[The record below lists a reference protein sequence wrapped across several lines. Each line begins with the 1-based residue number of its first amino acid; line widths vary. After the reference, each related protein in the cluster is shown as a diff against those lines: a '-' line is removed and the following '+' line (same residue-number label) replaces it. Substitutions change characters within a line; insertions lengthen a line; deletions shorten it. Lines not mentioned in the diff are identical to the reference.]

1 MATYKVPQD
10 VEAEDRLLG
19 PFTFRQF
26 VYLLIAAIAGA
37 LAAALFQIFPLL
49 ALLPAPVIFFFLVL
63 ALPLKKDQPMET
75 YLAAIVSFYM
85 KPNKRFWRPGQ
96 GETTIQITAPKIV
109 EKSRTRDLSEE
120 EASHRLSFLS
130 NLIDSEGYAIRGNHN
145 TNFTENFIADATD
158 VNDFMDDS
166 QNQNLINLMQKEKVA
181 RHAEIINQM
190 KAAINNTENAVGPA
204 TISSHQATLG
214 SNPFN
219 QNQTTPNQV
228 TPNQTTSNPFTQNQT
243 TPNQPTTNPFIQ
255 NQTVPNQPTTN
266 PFIQNQTV
274 QNANTLAN
282 RNQSILNSNYQN
294 LANNQNFSIDTIS
307 KEANRYRENLAPNLA
322 PQTFVTQTPYTPNF
336 IQPPTIPPNI
346 NQNPFIQH

>member
-49 ALLPAPVIFFFLVL
+49 AILPLPVIIFFLIL

-109 EKSRTRDLSEE
+109 EKSRTRDISEE

-130 NLIDSEGYAIRGNHN
+130 NLVDSEGYAIRGNHN
-145 TNFTENFIADATD
+145 GNFTENFIADTED

-190 KAAINNTENAVGPA
+190 KAAINNTENAMGPT
-204 TISSHQATLG
+204 TISSHQTTLG
-214 SNPFN
+214 SNSFS
-219 QNQTTPNQV
+219 QNQTTMSQTASNQ
-228 TPNQTTSNPFTQNQT
+228 PTSKPFLQNQT
-243 TPNQPTTNPFIQ
+243 IQ
-255 NQTVPNQPTTN
+255 NQT
-266 PFIQNQTV
+266 IQNT
-274 QNANTLAN
+274 NTLAN

-294 LANNQNFSIDTIS
+294 LANNQNFSINTIS
-307 KEANRYRENLAPNLA
+307 KEANRYRENLAPNAA

-336 IQPPTIPPNI
+336 TQPPTNNPKI

>member
-49 ALLPAPVIFFFLVL
+49 AILPLPVIIFFLIL

-109 EKSRTRDLSEE
+109 EKSRTRDISEE

-130 NLIDSEGYAIRGNHN
+130 NLVDSEGYAIRGNHN
-145 TNFTENFIADATD
+145 GNFTENFIADTED

-190 KAAINNTENAVGPA
+190 KAAINNTENAMGPA

-214 SNPFN
+214 SNPFT
-219 QNQTTPNQV
+219 QNQTTPNQS
-228 TPNQTTSNPFTQNQT
+228 TPNPFTQNQT
-243 TPNQPTTNPFIQ
+243 TPNQSA
-255 NQTVPNQPTTN
+255 PNS
-266 PFIQNQTV
+266 FAQNQTV
-274 QNANTLAN
+274 QNSNTIDY

-294 LANNQNFSIDTIS
+294 LANNQNFSINTIS

-336 IQPPTIPPNI
+336 TQPPTNNPNI
-346 NQNPFIQH
+346 NQNPFIQN

>member
-49 ALLPAPVIFFFLVL
+49 AILPLPVIIFFLIL

-109 EKSRTRDLSEE
+109 EKSRTRDISEE

-130 NLIDSEGYAIRGNHN
+130 NLVDSEGYAIRGNHN
-145 TNFTENFIADATD
+145 GNFTENFIADTED

-190 KAAINNTENAVGPA
+190 KAAINNTENAMGPA

-214 SNPFN
+214 SNPFTQN
-219 QNQTTPNQV
+219 QATMNQTSSNQTAPNPFLQNQT
-228 TPNQTTSNPFTQNQT
+228 
-243 TPNQPTTNPFIQ
+243 IQ
-255 NQTVPNQPTTN
+255 NQT
-266 PFIQNQTV
+266 IQS
-274 QNANTLAN
+274 ANTLTN

-294 LANNQNFSIDTIS
+294 LANNQNFSINTIS
-307 KEANRYRENLAPNLA
+307 KEANRYRENLAPDA
-322 PQTFVTQTPYTPNF
+322 EPQTFVTQTPYTPNF
-336 IQPPTIPPNI
+336 NQPPTNTPNI

>member
-49 ALLPAPVIFFFLVL
+49 AILPLPVVIFFLIL

-109 EKSRTRDLSEE
+109 EKSRTRDISEE

-130 NLIDSEGYAIRGNHN
+130 NLVDSEGYAIRGNHN
-145 TNFTENFIADATD
+145 GNFTENFIADTED

-190 KAAINNTENAVGPA
+190 KAAINNTENAIGPA

-214 SNPFN
+214 SNPFT
-219 QNQTTPNQV
+219 QKQSTPNQP
-228 TPNQTTSNPFTQNQT
+228 TPNPSTQNQT
-243 TPNQPTTNPFIQ
+243 TPNQTTPTPSI
-255 NQTVPNQPTTN
+255 
-266 PFIQNQTV
+266 

-294 LANNQNFSIDTIS
+294 LANNQNFSINTIS

-336 IQPPTIPPNI
+336 TQPPTNNPKI

>member
-26 VYLLIAAIAGA
+26 VYLLIASISGA

-49 ALLPAPVIFFFLVL
+49 AILPLPVIIFFLIL

-109 EKSRTRDLSEE
+109 EKSRTRDISEE

-130 NLIDSEGYAIRGNHN
+130 NLVDSEGYAIRGNHN
-145 TNFTENFIADATD
+145 GNFTENFIADTED

-190 KAAINNTENAVGPA
+190 KAAINNTENAMGTA
-204 TISSHQATLG
+204 TISSHQANLG
-214 SNPFN
+214 SNPFS
-219 QNQTTPNQV
+219 QNQTTMSQTPSNQPAPNPFLQNQ
-228 TPNQTTSNPFTQNQT
+228 TIQNQTTSNHS
-243 TPNQPTTNPFIQ
+243 I
-255 NQTVPNQPTTN
+255 
-266 PFIQNQTV
+266 

-294 LANNQNFSIDTIS
+294 LANNQNFSINTIS
-307 KEANRYRENLAPNLA
+307 KEANRYRENLAPNAA

-336 IQPPTIPPNI
+336 TQPPTTPPNI
-346 NQNPFIQH
+346 NQNPFIQN

>member
-49 ALLPAPVIFFFLVL
+49 AILPLPVVIFFLIL

-109 EKSRTRDLSEE
+109 EKSRTRDISEE

-130 NLIDSEGYAIRGNHN
+130 NLVDSEGYAIRGNHN
-145 TNFTENFIADATD
+145 GNFTENFIADTED

-190 KAAINNTENAVGPA
+190 KAAINNTENAMGPA
-204 TISSHQATLG
+204 TISSHQANLG
-214 SNPFN
+214 SNPFS
-219 QNQTTPNQV
+219 QNQTTMSQTPSNQPAPNPFLQNQ
-228 TPNQTTSNPFTQNQT
+228 TIQNQTTSNPS
-243 TPNQPTTNPFIQ
+243 I
-255 NQTVPNQPTTN
+255 
-266 PFIQNQTV
+266 

-294 LANNQNFSIDTIS
+294 LANNQNFSINTIS
-307 KEANRYRENLAPNLA
+307 KEANRYRENLAPNIA
-322 PQTFVTQTPYTPNF
+322 PQTFVTQIPYSPNF
-336 IQPPTIPPNI
+336 TQPPTNNPNI
-346 NQNPFIQH
+346 NQNPFIQN

>member
-49 ALLPAPVIFFFLVL
+49 AILPLPVIIFFLIL

-109 EKSRTRDLSEE
+109 EKSRTRDISEE

-130 NLIDSEGYAIRGNHN
+130 NLVDSEGYAIRGNHN
-145 TNFTENFIADATD
+145 GNFTENFIADTED

-190 KAAINNTENAVGPA
+190 KAAINNTENAIGPA

-214 SNPFN
+214 SNPF
-219 QNQTTPNQV
+219 
-228 TPNQTTSNPFTQNQT
+228 TQNT
-243 TPNQPTTNPFIQ
+243 
-255 NQTVPNQPTTN
+255 
-266 PFIQNQTV
+266 
-274 QNANTLAN
+274 NTLAN

-294 LANNQNFSIDTIS
+294 LANNQNFSINTIS
-307 KEANRYRENLAPNLA
+307 KEANRYRENLAPNAA

-336 IQPPTIPPNI
+336 TQPPTNNPNI

>member
-49 ALLPAPVIFFFLVL
+49 AILPLPVIIFFLIL

-85 KPNKRFWRPGQ
+85 KPNKRFWRSGQ

-109 EKSRTRDLSEE
+109 EKSRTRDISEE

-130 NLIDSEGYAIRGNHN
+130 NLVDSEGYAIRGNHN
-145 TNFTENFIADATD
+145 GNFTENFIADTED

-190 KAAINNTENAVGPA
+190 KAAINNTENAMGPA
-204 TISSHQATLG
+204 TISSHQANLG
-214 SNPFN
+214 SNPFS
-219 QNQTTPNQV
+219 QNQTTMSQTPSNQPAPNPFLQNQ
-228 TPNQTTSNPFTQNQT
+228 TIQNQTTSNPS
-243 TPNQPTTNPFIQ
+243 I
-255 NQTVPNQPTTN
+255 
-266 PFIQNQTV
+266 

-294 LANNQNFSIDTIS
+294 LANNQNFSINTIS
-307 KEANRYRENLAPNLA
+307 KEANRYRENLAPNIT
-322 PQTFVTQTPYTPNF
+322 PQTFVTQIPYSPNF
-336 IQPPTIPPNI
+336 TQPPTNNPNI
-346 NQNPFIQH
+346 NQNPFIQN

>member
-49 ALLPAPVIFFFLVL
+49 AILPLPVIIFFLIL

-109 EKSRTRDLSEE
+109 EKSRTRDISEE

-130 NLIDSEGYAIRGNHN
+130 NLVDSEGYAIRGNHN
-145 TNFTENFIADATD
+145 GNFTENFIADTED

-190 KAAINNTENAVGPA
+190 KAAINNTENVMGPA

-214 SNPFN
+214 SNPFS
-219 QNQTTPNQV
+219 QNQTTMSQTSSNQP
-228 TPNQTTSNPFTQNQT
+228 TPNPFTQNQT
-243 TPNQPTTNPFIQ
+243 I
-255 NQTVPNQPTTN
+255 
-266 PFIQNQTV
+266 

-294 LANNQNFSIDTIS
+294 LANNQNFSINTIS

-336 IQPPTIPPNI
+336 TQPPTNNPNI

>member
-49 ALLPAPVIFFFLVL
+49 AILPLPVVIFFLIL

-109 EKSRTRDLSEE
+109 EKSRTRDISEE

-130 NLIDSEGYAIRGNHN
+130 NLVDSEGYAIRGNHN
-145 TNFTENFIADATD
+145 GNFTENFIADTED

-214 SNPFN
+214 SNPFS
-219 QNQTTPNQV
+219 QNQTTQNPFVQNQ
-228 TPNQTTSNPFTQNQT
+228 TIPNQT
-243 TPNQPTTNPFIQ
+243 IQ
-255 NQTVPNQPTTN
+255 NPS
-266 PFIQNQTV
+266 IQS
-274 QNANTLAN
+274 ANTLTN

-294 LANNQNFSIDTIS
+294 LANNQNFSINTIS
-307 KEANRYRENLAPNLA
+307 KEANRYRENLAPNAA

-336 IQPPTIPPNI
+336 TQPPTTPPNI

>member
-26 VYLLIAAIAGA
+26 IYLLIAAIAGA

-49 ALLPAPVIFFFLVL
+49 AILPLPVIIFFLIL

-109 EKSRTRDLSEE
+109 EKSRTRDISEE

-130 NLIDSEGYAIRGNHN
+130 NLVDSEGYAIRGNHN
-145 TNFTENFIADATD
+145 GNFTENFIADTED

-190 KAAINNTENAVGPA
+190 KAAINNTENAMGPA

-214 SNPFN
+214 SNSFS
-219 QNQTTPNQV
+219 QNQTTMSQTSSNQPTPNPFLQNQ
-228 TPNQTTSNPFTQNQT
+228 TIQNQTTSNPS
-243 TPNQPTTNPFIQ
+243 I
-255 NQTVPNQPTTN
+255 
-266 PFIQNQTV
+266 

-294 LANNQNFSIDTIS
+294 LANNQNFSINTIS
-307 KEANRYRENLAPNLA
+307 KEANRYRENLAPNAA
-322 PQTFVTQTPYTPNF
+322 PQTFVTQIPYSPNF
-336 IQPPTIPPNI
+336 TQPPTNNPNI
-346 NQNPFIQH
+346 NQNPFIQN

>member
-49 ALLPAPVIFFFLVL
+49 AILPLPVIIFFLIL

-109 EKSRTRDLSEE
+109 EKSRTRDISEE

-130 NLIDSEGYAIRGNHN
+130 NLVDSEGYAIRGNHN
-145 TNFTENFIADATD
+145 GNFTENFIADTED

-190 KAAINNTENAVGPA
+190 KAAISNTENARGPA

-214 SNPFN
+214 SNPFAQN
-219 QNQTTPNQV
+219 QVTQNLSTPNPFAQNQTTPNQ
-228 TPNQTTSNPFTQNQT
+228 
-243 TPNQPTTNPFIQ
+243 
-255 NQTVPNQPTTN
+255 
-266 PFIQNQTV
+266 TV
-274 QNANTLAN
+274 QNSNTIDY

-294 LANNQNFSIDTIS
+294 LANNQNFSINTIS

-336 IQPPTIPPNI
+336 TQPPTNNPNI

>member
-49 ALLPAPVIFFFLVL
+49 AILPLPVIIFFLIL

-109 EKSRTRDLSEE
+109 EKSRTRDISEE

-130 NLIDSEGYAIRGNHN
+130 NLVDSEGYAIRGNHN
-145 TNFTENFIADATD
+145 GNFTENFIADTED

-190 KAAINNTENAVGPA
+190 KAAINNTENAMGPA

-214 SNPFN
+214 SNPFAQN
-219 QNQTTPNQV
+219 QVTQNLSTPNPFAQNQVTQNLSTPNPFAQNQTTPNQ
-228 TPNQTTSNPFTQNQT
+228 
-243 TPNQPTTNPFIQ
+243 
-255 NQTVPNQPTTN
+255 
-266 PFIQNQTV
+266 TV
-274 QNANTLAN
+274 QNSNTIDY

-294 LANNQNFSIDTIS
+294 LANNQNFSINTIS

-336 IQPPTIPPNI
+336 TQPPTTPPNI
-346 NQNPFIQH
+346 NQNPFIQN

>member
-49 ALLPAPVIFFFLVL
+49 AILPLPVIIFFLIL

-109 EKSRTRDLSEE
+109 EKSRTRDISEE

-130 NLIDSEGYAIRGNHN
+130 NLVDSEGYAIRGNHN
-145 TNFTENFIADATD
+145 GNFTENFIADTED

-190 KAAINNTENAVGPA
+190 KAAINNTENAMGPA

-214 SNPFN
+214 SNPFS
-219 QNQTTPNQV
+219 QNQTTMSQTASNQP
-228 TPNQTTSNPFTQNQT
+228 TPNPFTQNQT
-243 TPNQPTTNPFIQ
+243 IQ
-255 NQTVPNQPTTN
+255 S
-266 PFIQNQTV
+266 
-274 QNANTLAN
+274 ANTLTN

-294 LANNQNFSIDTIS
+294 LANNQNFSINTIS
-307 KEANRYRENLAPNLA
+307 KEANRYRENLAPDAA

-336 IQPPTIPPNI
+336 NQPPTNTPNI

>member
-49 ALLPAPVIFFFLVL
+49 AILPLPVVIFFLIL

-109 EKSRTRDLSEE
+109 EKSRTRDISEE

-130 NLIDSEGYAIRGNHN
+130 NLVDSEGYAIRGNHN
-145 TNFTENFIADATD
+145 GNFTENFIADTED

-214 SNPFN
+214 SNPFS
-219 QNQTTPNQV
+219 QNQTTMSQTSSNQP
-228 TPNQTTSNPFTQNQT
+228 TPNPFTQNQT
-243 TPNQPTTNPFIQ
+243 IQ
-255 NQTVPNQPTTN
+255 NT
-266 PFIQNQTV
+266 
-274 QNANTLAN
+274 NTLAN

-294 LANNQNFSIDTIS
+294 LANNQNFSINTIS
-307 KEANRYRENLAPNLA
+307 KEANRYRENLAPNAA

-336 IQPPTIPPNI
+336 TQPPTTPPNI

>member
-26 VYLLIAAIAGA
+26 VYLLIATIAGA

-49 ALLPAPVIFFFLVL
+49 AILPLPVIIFFLIL

-109 EKSRTRDLSEE
+109 EKSRTRDISEE

-130 NLIDSEGYAIRGNHN
+130 NLVDSEGYAIRGNHN
-145 TNFTENFIADATD
+145 GNFTENFIADTED

-214 SNPFN
+214 SNPFS
-219 QNQTTPNQV
+219 QNQTTQNPFVQNQ
-228 TPNQTTSNPFTQNQT
+228 TIPNQT
-243 TPNQPTTNPFIQ
+243 IQ
-255 NQTVPNQPTTN
+255 NPS
-266 PFIQNQTV
+266 IQS
-274 QNANTLAN
+274 ANTLTN

-294 LANNQNFSIDTIS
+294 LANNQNFSINTIS
-307 KEANRYRENLAPNLA
+307 KEANRYRENLAPNAA

-336 IQPPTIPPNI
+336 NQPPTNTPNI
-346 NQNPFIQH
+346 NQNPFIQN

>member
-190 KAAINNTENAVGPA
+190 KAAINNTENAMGPA

-214 SNPFN
+214 SNPFA
-219 QNQTTPNQV
+219 
-228 TPNQTTSNPFTQNQT
+228 
-243 TPNQPTTNPFIQ
+243 Q

>member
-49 ALLPAPVIFFFLVL
+49 AILPLPVIIFFLIL

-109 EKSRTRDLSEE
+109 EKSRTRDISEE

-130 NLIDSEGYAIRGNHN
+130 NLVDSEGYAIRGNHN
-145 TNFTENFIADATD
+145 GNFTENFIADTED

-190 KAAINNTENAVGPA
+190 KAAINNTENAMGPA
-204 TISSHQATLG
+204 TISSHQTTLG
-214 SNPFN
+214 SNSFS
-219 QNQTTPNQV
+219 QNQTTMSQTSSNQP
-228 TPNQTTSNPFTQNQT
+228 TPNPFTQNQT
-243 TPNQPTTNPFIQ
+243 I
-255 NQTVPNQPTTN
+255 
-266 PFIQNQTV
+266 

-294 LANNQNFSIDTIS
+294 LANNQNFSINTIS

-336 IQPPTIPPNI
+336 TQPPTNNPNI
-346 NQNPFIQH
+346 NQNPFIQN

>member
-49 ALLPAPVIFFFLVL
+49 AILPLPVVIFFLIL

-109 EKSRTRDLSEE
+109 EKSRTRDISEE

-130 NLIDSEGYAIRGNHN
+130 NLVDSEGYAIRGNHN
-145 TNFTENFIADATD
+145 GNFTENFIADTED

-166 QNQNLINLMQKEKVA
+166 QNQNLINLMQKEKIA

-190 KAAINNTENAVGPA
+190 KAAINNTENAMGPA

-214 SNPFN
+214 SNPFS
-219 QNQTTPNQV
+219 QNQTTMSQTSSNQP
-228 TPNQTTSNPFTQNQT
+228 TPNPFTQNQT
-243 TPNQPTTNPFIQ
+243 IQ
-255 NQTVPNQPTTN
+255 NT
-266 PFIQNQTV
+266 
-274 QNANTLAN
+274 NTLAN

-294 LANNQNFSIDTIS
+294 LANNQNFSINTIS
-307 KEANRYRENLAPNLA
+307 KEANRYRENLAPNAA

-336 IQPPTIPPNI
+336 TQPPTTPPNI

>member
-49 ALLPAPVIFFFLVL
+49 AILPLPVIIFFLIL

-109 EKSRTRDLSEE
+109 EKSRTRDISEE

-130 NLIDSEGYAIRGNHN
+130 NLVDSEGYAIRGNHN
-145 TNFTENFIADATD
+145 GNFTENFIADTED

-190 KAAINNTENAVGPA
+190 KAAINNTENAMGPA

-214 SNPFN
+214 SN
-219 QNQTTPNQV
+219 
-228 TPNQTTSNPFTQNQT
+228 SFTQNQT
-243 TPNQPTTNPFIQ
+243 TPNQTTPTPSI
-255 NQTVPNQPTTN
+255 
-266 PFIQNQTV
+266 

-294 LANNQNFSIDTIS
+294 LANNQNFSINTIS
-307 KEANRYRENLAPNLA
+307 KEANRYRENLAPNAA

-336 IQPPTIPPNI
+336 TQPPTNNPNI
-346 NQNPFIQH
+346 NQNPFIQN

>member
-190 KAAINNTENAVGPA
+190 KAAINNTEKAMGPA

-214 SNPFN
+214 
-219 QNQTTPNQV
+219 
-228 TPNQTTSNPFTQNQT
+228 SNPFTQNQT

-307 KEANRYRENLAPNLA
+307 KEANRYRENLAPNAA

-336 IQPPTIPPNI
+336 TQPPTNNPKI

>member
-49 ALLPAPVIFFFLVL
+49 AILPLPVIIFFLIL

-109 EKSRTRDLSEE
+109 EKSRTRDISEE

-130 NLIDSEGYAIRGNHN
+130 NLVDSEGYAIRGNHN
-145 TNFTENFIADATD
+145 GNFTENFIADTED

-181 RHAEIINQM
+181 RHTEIINQM
-190 KAAINNTENAVGPA
+190 KAAINNTENAMGPA
-204 TISSHQATLG
+204 TISSHQATLD
-214 SNPFN
+214 SNPFS
-219 QNQTTPNQV
+219 QNQTTMSQISSNQ
-228 TPNQTTSNPFTQNQT
+228 PTSNPFTQNQT
-243 TPNQPTTNPFIQ
+243 IQ
-255 NQTVPNQPTTN
+255 S
-266 PFIQNQTV
+266 
-274 QNANTLAN
+274 ANTLTN

-294 LANNQNFSIDTIS
+294 LANNQNFSINTIS

-336 IQPPTIPPNI
+336 TQPPTTPPNI

>member
-49 ALLPAPVIFFFLVL
+49 AILPLPVIIFFLIL

-109 EKSRTRDLSEE
+109 EKSRTRDISEE

-130 NLIDSEGYAIRGNHN
+130 NLVDSEGYAIRGNHN
-145 TNFTENFIADATD
+145 GNFTENFIADTED

-190 KAAINNTENAVGPA
+190 KAAINNTENAMGPA

-214 SNPFN
+214 SNPFT
-219 QNQTTPNQV
+219 QNQTTMSQTSSNQP
-228 TPNQTTSNPFTQNQT
+228 TPNPFTQNQT
-243 TPNQPTTNPFIQ
+243 IQ
-255 NQTVPNQPTTN
+255 NT
-266 PFIQNQTV
+266 
-274 QNANTLAN
+274 NTLAN

-294 LANNQNFSIDTIS
+294 LANNQNFSINTIS
-307 KEANRYRENLAPNLA
+307 KEANRYRENLAPNAA

-336 IQPPTIPPNI
+336 TQPPTTPPNI

>member
-49 ALLPAPVIFFFLVL
+49 AILPLPVVIFFLIL

-109 EKSRTRDLSEE
+109 EKSRTRDISEE

-130 NLIDSEGYAIRGNHN
+130 NLVDSEGYAIRGNHN
-145 TNFTENFIADATD
+145 GNFTENFIADTED

-190 KAAINNTENAVGPA
+190 KAAINNTENVMGPA

-214 SNPFN
+214 SNPFT
-219 QNQTTPNQV
+219 QNQSTPNQP
-228 TPNQTTSNPFTQNQT
+228 TPNPFTQNQT
-243 TPNQPTTNPFIQ
+243 TPNQTTSTPSI
-255 NQTVPNQPTTN
+255 
-266 PFIQNQTV
+266 

-294 LANNQNFSIDTIS
+294 LANNQNFSINTIS

-336 IQPPTIPPNI
+336 TQPPTNNPNI

>member
-190 KAAINNTENAVGPA
+190 KAAINNTEKAMGPA

-243 TPNQPTTNPFIQ
+243 T
-255 NQTVPNQPTTN
+255 PNQPTTN

>member
-49 ALLPAPVIFFFLVL
+49 AILPLPVVIFFLIL

-109 EKSRTRDLSEE
+109 EKSRTRDISEE

-130 NLIDSEGYAIRGNHN
+130 NLVDSEGYAIRGNHN
-145 TNFTENFIADATD
+145 GNFTENFIADTED

-190 KAAINNTENAVGPA
+190 KAAINNTENAMSPA

-214 SNPFN
+214 SNPFS
-219 QNQTTPNQV
+219 QNQTTMSQTSSNQP
-228 TPNQTTSNPFTQNQT
+228 TPNPFTQNQT
-243 TPNQPTTNPFIQ
+243 IQ
-255 NQTVPNQPTTN
+255 NT
-266 PFIQNQTV
+266 
-274 QNANTLAN
+274 NTLAN

-294 LANNQNFSIDTIS
+294 LANNQNFSINTIS
-307 KEANRYRENLAPNLA
+307 KEANRYRENLAPNAA

-336 IQPPTIPPNI
+336 TQPPTNNPKI

>member
-49 ALLPAPVIFFFLVL
+49 AILPLPVIIFFLIL

-109 EKSRTRDLSEE
+109 EKSRTRDISEE

-130 NLIDSEGYAIRGNHN
+130 NLVDSEGYAIRGNHN
-145 TNFTENFIADATD
+145 GNFTENFIADTED

-214 SNPFN
+214 SNPFTQN
-219 QNQTTPNQV
+219 QATINQTSSNQTAPNPFLQNQT
-228 TPNQTTSNPFTQNQT
+228 
-243 TPNQPTTNPFIQ
+243 IQ
-255 NQTVPNQPTTN
+255 NQT
-266 PFIQNQTV
+266 IQS
-274 QNANTLAN
+274 ANTLTN

-294 LANNQNFSIDTIS
+294 LANNQNFSINTIS
-307 KEANRYRENLAPNLA
+307 KEANRYRENLAPNAA

-336 IQPPTIPPNI
+336 NQPPTNTPNI

>member
-49 ALLPAPVIFFFLVL
+49 AILPLPVIIFFLIL

-109 EKSRTRDLSEE
+109 EKSRMRDISEE

-130 NLIDSEGYAIRGNHN
+130 NLVDSEGYAIRGNHN
-145 TNFTENFIADATD
+145 GNFTENFIADTED

-181 RHAEIINQM
+181 RHTEIINQM
-190 KAAINNTENAVGPA
+190 KAAINNTENAIGPA

-214 SNPFN
+214 SNPF
-219 QNQTTPNQV
+219 
-228 TPNQTTSNPFTQNQT
+228 TQNQT
-243 TPNQPTTNPFIQ
+243 TPNQSAPNPFIQ
-255 NQTVPNQPTTN
+255 NQTTS
-266 PFIQNQTV
+266 NQTTPNPSI

-294 LANNQNFSIDTIS
+294 LANNQNFSINTIS

-336 IQPPTIPPNI
+336 TQPPTNNPNI
-346 NQNPFIQH
+346 NQNPFIQN

>member
-190 KAAINNTENAVGPA
+190 KAAINNTENAMSPA

-214 SNPFN
+214 SNPF
-219 QNQTTPNQV
+219 
-228 TPNQTTSNPFTQNQT
+228 TQNQT
-243 TPNQPTTNPFIQ
+243 TPNQPA
-255 NQTVPNQPTTN
+255 TN

-294 LANNQNFSIDTIS
+294 LANNQNFSINTIS

-336 IQPPTIPPNI
+336 TQPPTNNPNI
-346 NQNPFIQH
+346 N

>member
-49 ALLPAPVIFFFLVL
+49 AILPLPVVIFFLIL

-109 EKSRTRDLSEE
+109 EKSRTRDISEE

-130 NLIDSEGYAIRGNHN
+130 NLVDSEGYAIRGNHN
-145 TNFTENFIADATD
+145 GNFTENFIADTED

-190 KAAINNTENAVGPA
+190 KAAINNTENAIGPA

-214 SNPFN
+214 SN
-219 QNQTTPNQV
+219 T
-228 TPNQTTSNPFTQNQT
+228 FT
-243 TPNQPTTNPFIQ
+243 
-255 NQTVPNQPTTN
+255 
-266 PFIQNQTV
+266 

-294 LANNQNFSIDTIS
+294 LANNQNFSINTIS
-307 KEANRYRENLAPNLA
+307 KEANRYRENLAPNAA

-336 IQPPTIPPNI
+336 TQPPTTPPNI
-346 NQNPFIQH
+346 NQNPFIQN

>member
-49 ALLPAPVIFFFLVL
+49 ALLPTPVIFFFLVL

-75 YLAAIVSFYM
+75 YLAAIISFYM

-109 EKSRTRDLSEE
+109 EKSRTRDISEE

-130 NLIDSEGYAIRGNHN
+130 NLVDSEGYAIRGNHN
-145 TNFTENFIADATD
+145 GNFTENFIADTED

-190 KAAINNTENAVGPA
+190 KAAINNTENVMGPA

-214 SNPFN
+214 SNPFSQN
-219 QNQTTPNQV
+219 QTTMSQAQSNQTASNPFLQNQTTPNQI
-228 TPNQTTSNPFTQNQT
+228 
-243 TPNQPTTNPFIQ
+243 IQ
-255 NQTVPNQPTTN
+255 NPS
-266 PFIQNQTV
+266 V

-294 LANNQNFSIDTIS
+294 LANNQNFSINTIS
-307 KEANRYRENLAPNLA
+307 KEANRYRENLTPNLA

-336 IQPPTIPPNI
+336 TQPPTNNPNI
-346 NQNPFIQH
+346 NQNPFIQN

>member
-49 ALLPAPVIFFFLVL
+49 AILPLPVVIFFLIL

-109 EKSRTRDLSEE
+109 EKSRTRDISEE

-130 NLIDSEGYAIRGNHN
+130 NLVDSEGYAIRGNHN
-145 TNFTENFIADATD
+145 GNFTENFIADTED

-190 KAAINNTENAVGPA
+190 KAAINNTENVMGPA

-214 SNPFN
+214 SNPFAQN
-219 QNQTTPNQV
+219 QVTQNQSAPNSFIQNQTTPNQ
-228 TPNQTTSNPFTQNQT
+228 
-243 TPNQPTTNPFIQ
+243 
-255 NQTVPNQPTTN
+255 
-266 PFIQNQTV
+266 TV
-274 QNANTLAN
+274 QNSNTIDY

-294 LANNQNFSIDTIS
+294 LANNQNFSINTIS
-307 KEANRYRENLAPNLA
+307 KEANRYRENLTPDAA

-336 IQPPTIPPNI
+336 NQPPTNTHNI
-346 NQNPFIQH
+346 NQNPFIQN

>member
-49 ALLPAPVIFFFLVL
+49 AILPLPVIIFFLIL

-109 EKSRTRDLSEE
+109 EKSRTRDISEE

-130 NLIDSEGYAIRGNHN
+130 NLVDSEGYAIRGNHN
-145 TNFTENFIADATD
+145 GNFTENFIADTED

-190 KAAINNTENAVGPA
+190 KAAINNTENVMGPA
-204 TISSHQATLG
+204 TISSHQPTLG
-214 SNPFN
+214 SNPF
-219 QNQTTPNQV
+219 T
-228 TPNQTTSNPFTQNQT
+228 
-243 TPNQPTTNPFIQ
+243 
-255 NQTVPNQPTTN
+255 
-266 PFIQNQTV
+266 

-294 LANNQNFSIDTIS
+294 LANNQNFSINTIS
-307 KEANRYRENLAPNLA
+307 KEANRYRENLAPNAA

-336 IQPPTIPPNI
+336 TQP
-346 NQNPFIQH
+346 QH

>member
-49 ALLPAPVIFFFLVL
+49 AILPLPIIIFFLIL

-109 EKSRTRDLSEE
+109 EKSRTRDISEE

-130 NLIDSEGYAIRGNHN
+130 NLVDSEGYAIRGNHN
-145 TNFTENFIADATD
+145 GNFTENFIADTED

-190 KAAINNTENAVGPA
+190 KAAINNTENAMGPA

-214 SNPFN
+214 P
-219 QNQTTPNQV
+219 
-228 TPNQTTSNPFTQNQT
+228 NPFTQNQT
-243 TPNQPTTNPFIQ
+243 TSTPSIQ
-255 NQTVPNQPTTN
+255 NT
-266 PFIQNQTV
+266 
-274 QNANTLAN
+274 NTLAN

-294 LANNQNFSIDTIS
+294 LANNQNFSINTIS
-307 KEANRYRENLAPNLA
+307 KEANRYRENLAPNA
-322 PQTFVTQTPYTPNF
+322 TPQTFVTQTPYTPNF
-336 IQPPTIPPNI
+336 TQPPTNNPNI
-346 NQNPFIQH
+346 NQNPFIQN

>member
-49 ALLPAPVIFFFLVL
+49 ALLPTPVIFFFLVL

-75 YLAAIVSFYM
+75 YLAAIISFYM

-109 EKSRTRDLSEE
+109 EKSRTRDISEE

-130 NLIDSEGYAIRGNHN
+130 NLVDSEGYAIRGNHN
-145 TNFTENFIADATD
+145 GNFTENFIADTED

-190 KAAINNTENAVGPA
+190 KAAINNTENVMGPT

-214 SNPFN
+214 SNPFS
-219 QNQTTPNQV
+219 QNQTTMSQTSSNQP
-228 TPNQTTSNPFTQNQT
+228 TPNPFTQNQT
-243 TPNQPTTNPFIQ
+243 IQ
-255 NQTVPNQPTTN
+255 NT
-266 PFIQNQTV
+266 
-274 QNANTLAN
+274 NTLAN

-294 LANNQNFSIDTIS
+294 LANNQNFSINTIS
-307 KEANRYRENLAPNLA
+307 KEANRYRENLAPNAA

-336 IQPPTIPPNI
+336 TQPPTTPPNI

>member
-37 LAAALFQIFPLL
+37 LATALFQIFPLL
-49 ALLPAPVIFFFLVL
+49 AILPLPVIIFFLIL

-109 EKSRTRDLSEE
+109 EKSRTRDISEE

-145 TNFTENFIADATD
+145 GKFTENFIADTED
-158 VNDFMDDS
+158 VKDFMDDS

-190 KAAINNTENAVGPA
+190 KAAINNTENAMGPA
-204 TISSHQATLG
+204 TISSHQANLG
-214 SNPFN
+214 SNPFS
-219 QNQTTPNQV
+219 QNQTTMSQTPSNQ
-228 TPNQTTSNPFTQNQT
+228 PAPNPFLQNQT
-243 TPNQPTTNPFIQ
+243 IQ
-255 NQTVPNQPTTN
+255 NQT
-266 PFIQNQTV
+266 IQS
-274 QNANTLAN
+274 ANTLTN

-294 LANNQNFSIDTIS
+294 LANNQNFSINTIS
-307 KEANRYRENLAPNLA
+307 KEANRYRENLTPNLA

-336 IQPPTIPPNI
+336 TQPPTNNPNI
-346 NQNPFIQH
+346 NQNPFIQN

>member
-49 ALLPAPVIFFFLVL
+49 AILPLPVIIFFLIL

-109 EKSRTRDLSEE
+109 EKSRTRDISEE

-130 NLIDSEGYAIRGNHN
+130 NLVDSEGYAIRGNHN
-145 TNFTENFIADATD
+145 GNFTENFIADTED

-214 SNPFN
+214 SNSFSQNQTTMSQAQSNQTASNPFL
-219 QNQTTPNQV
+219 QNQTTPNQI
-228 TPNQTTSNPFTQNQT
+228 
-243 TPNQPTTNPFIQ
+243 IQ
-255 NQTVPNQPTTN
+255 NPS
-266 PFIQNQTV
+266 V
-274 QNANTLAN
+274 QSTNTLAN

-294 LANNQNFSIDTIS
+294 LANNQNFSINTIS
-307 KEANRYRENLAPNLA
+307 KEANRYRENLAPNAA

-336 IQPPTIPPNI
+336 TQPPTTPPNI

>member
-49 ALLPAPVIFFFLVL
+49 AILPLPVIIFFLIL

-109 EKSRTRDLSEE
+109 EKSRTRDISEE

-130 NLIDSEGYAIRGNHN
+130 NLVDSEGYAIRGNHN
-145 TNFTENFIADATD
+145 GNFTENFIADTED

-190 KAAINNTENAVGPA
+190 KAAINNTENAMGPA
-204 TISSHQATLG
+204 TISSHQTTLG
-214 SNPFN
+214 SNSFS
-219 QNQTTPNQV
+219 QNQTTMSQ
-228 TPNQTTSNPFTQNQT
+228 TPSNQTAPNPFLQNQT
-243 TPNQPTTNPFIQ
+243 IQ
-255 NQTVPNQPTTN
+255 NQT
-266 PFIQNQTV
+266 IQS
-274 QNANTLAN
+274 ANTLAN

-294 LANNQNFSIDTIS
+294 LANNQNFSINTIS
-307 KEANRYRENLAPNLA
+307 KEANRYRENLAPDAA

-336 IQPPTIPPNI
+336 TQPPTNNPNI
-346 NQNPFIQH
+346 NQNPFIQN

>member
-190 KAAINNTENAVGPA
+190 KAAINNTEKAMGPA

-214 SNPFN
+214 
-219 QNQTTPNQV
+219 
-228 TPNQTTSNPFTQNQT
+228 SNPFTQNQT

-307 KEANRYRENLAPNLA
+307 KEANRYRENLTPNAA
-322 PQTFVTQTPYTPNF
+322 PQTFITQTPYTPNF
-336 IQPPTIPPNI
+336 TQPPTNNPNI
-346 NQNPFIQH
+346 NQNPFIQN

>member
-75 YLAAIVSFYM
+75 YLAAIVSLYM

-190 KAAINNTENAVGPA
+190 KAAINNTEKAMGPA

-214 SNPFN
+214 SNPF
-219 QNQTTPNQV
+219 
-228 TPNQTTSNPFTQNQT
+228 TQNQT
-243 TPNQPTTNPFIQ
+243 TPNPFTQNQATPNQTTPNPFVQ
-255 NQTVPNQPTTN
+255 NQTTSTPS
-266 PFIQNQTV
+266 I